1 MVCQSHVT
9 ALGIDGC
16 RAGWVGVCRNAA
28 GLQASVCRT
37 LPELLSAFP
46 DAMSVFI
53 DMPIGLPRKGAH
65 TRVCDEEARKL
76 LKGRASSVF
85 SPPSRRALQASNH
98 VEASELNRDEVGKG
112 LSIQAFNIT
121 ARIRELD
128 DFLRANPRWLGTMFE
143 SHPEVCFQMLNG
155 GSPLQHRKA
164 TQAGQQE
171 RLYLLES
178 LLPEI
183 RTQLGRWLEIHPR
196 GVVKPDDL
204 IDAAVLWHAA
214 SRPAEE
220 RISLPAD
227 PPLDECGLPMRVVYQ
242 RR

>member
-1 MVCQSHVT
+1 MVCQSHVI

-53 DMPIGLPRKGAH
+53 DMPIGLPHKGAH

-98 VEASELNRDEVGKG
+98 VEANELNRDEVGKG
-112 LSIQAFNIT
+112 LSLQAFNI
-121 ARIRELD
+121 AAKIREVDGL
-128 DFLRANPRWLGTMFE
+128 LQAHPAWQSTMIE
-143 SHPEVCFQMLNG
+143 SHPEVCFTALNG
-155 GSPLQHRKA
+155 MAALRHHKSTSEGRE
-164 TQAGQQE
+164 E
-171 RLYLLES
+171 RLGLLES
-178 LLPEI
+178 RIPEI
-183 RTQLGRWLEIHPR
+183 RTHLGRWLEIHPR